1 MFIAQ
6 VYESQFSELWL
17 NPDRLITDYNPLEAG
32 LVQLIIIF
40 MTTQLPM
47 FYGQLSKLF
56 INRQIVFMELVND
69 HFIFYW
75 FWQLYNN

>member
-1 MFIAQ
+1 MKAS
-6 VYESQFSELWL
+6 YELRL
-17 NPDRLITDYNPLEAG
+17 NPDRIITDYSPLEAG

-47 FYGQLSKLF
+47 FYGPLSKLF
-56 INRQIVFMELVND
+56 INRQIAFMEVVND